1 MNNISKLL
9 VVVVG
14 VAAGYI
20 ATPHFIPEGGLQL
33 GSQEDSAQDDSS
45 SGPAIQMDLSKVI
58 AADFPEEIN
67 LKRNL
72 TIKDTSSGVTIELKE
87 GTAVKPIKLSGQSIL
102 IQPIGIPLKTQIP
115 VDDTNFKALT
125 LPNLL
130 KRMANGGQVIQQGS
144 PAEVAANAEV
154 DAMGEPSAPVE
165 PTPEPVAK
173 TEPTPEPV
181 VKTEPT
187 PKPVAKTPR
196 KTTLTDEEIIEVM
209 KESIEAGEVT
219 EFTLDQVIEWRK
231 GGEEVVEGIT
241 YKQSGRLIFSA
252 ETILGEHKY
261 GAIALIKRGKIV
273 KWAWARNMLTMR

>member
-58 AADFPEEIN
+58 AADFPKEIN

-72 TIKDTSSGVTIELKE
+72 TIKDTSSGVAIELKE

-102 IQPIGIPLKTQIP
+102 IQPIDIPLKTQIP

-165 PTPEPVAK
+165 PTPEPV
-173 TEPTPEPV
+173 

-196 KTTLTDEEIIEVM
+196 KTTLTDEEITEVM

-252 ETILGEHKY
+252 QTILGEHKY